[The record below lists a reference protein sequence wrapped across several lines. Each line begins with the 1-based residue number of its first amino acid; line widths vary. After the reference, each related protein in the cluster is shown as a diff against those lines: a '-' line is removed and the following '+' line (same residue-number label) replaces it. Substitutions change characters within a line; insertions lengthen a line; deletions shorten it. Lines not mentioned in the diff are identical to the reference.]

1 MSTADPSRVGTPP
14 AAVDSQPPAGI
25 DLKQDALG
33 APSIAFM
40 VIAAAAPLTVMAG
53 VAPLALAIGGVGAPV
68 AYLAAGISFAVFAV
82 AFMAMTR
89 ATGGK
94 GAFYSYITLGLGR
107 VAGLA
112 SGFLAVVSYNALQ
125 IGVYGLLAVQTH
137 DAISRVLGVDIPWPV
152 LALVAIAIVWF
163 VGRRGI
169 DVGARFLGVLLA
181 LETGILLVLAV
192 AILVKGGAHG
202 IEFSTFTPKAI
213 FAPGMAGVL
222 AFAFAAFMGF
232 ESTALYRSEARDPDR
247 SIPRATYWAVGFM
260 AIFYCF
266 IVWAIVQAFGAAQVQ
281 QAAGD
286 DVADLFFSAMTTYVG
301 SWATDV
307 MSLLIVTSALASQ
320 IAFHNAINRYT
331 YALARD
337 GALPRILDRTHPV
350 YKSPSRAGNLQTILA
365 AVVIAAFGLAGAD
378 PYYQLLLVLNTPG
391 IVGIIA
397 LQVITSLAVVAYF
410 VRKHYVRAERVGL
423 IAGVLSTI
431 LLGLALLLLVANIKL
446 LTNMGTAANAALV
459 GSVGVVFLLGIGA
472 ALYFRAR
479 VPRTYARIGGLYDDP
494 HASTER

>member
-1 MSTADPSRVGTPP
+1 MSTADPSRLVTPP
-14 AAVDSQPPAGI
+14 AAVDSQPPAGV

-107 VAGLA
+107 VTGLA

-169 DVGARFLGVLLA
+169 DVGARFLGLLLA

-192 AILVKGGAHG
+192 AIVVQGGAHG
-202 IEFSTFTPKAI
+202 IEFSTFTPNAI

-260 AIFYCF
+260 AVFYCF

-286 DVADLFFSAMTTYVG
+286 DVADLFFTAMTTYVG
-301 SWATDV
+301 TWATDV

-410 VRKHYVRAERVGL
+410 VRKRYVRAERIGM

-431 LLGLALLLLVANIKL
+431 LLTLALLVLVANIKL
-446 LTNMGTAANAALV
+446 LTNMGTAANTALV
-459 GSVGVVFLLGIGA
+459 GSVGVVFLLGIVA

-479 VPRTYARIGGLYDDP
+479 VPRVYARIGGLYDDP
-494 HASTER
+494 HAATER